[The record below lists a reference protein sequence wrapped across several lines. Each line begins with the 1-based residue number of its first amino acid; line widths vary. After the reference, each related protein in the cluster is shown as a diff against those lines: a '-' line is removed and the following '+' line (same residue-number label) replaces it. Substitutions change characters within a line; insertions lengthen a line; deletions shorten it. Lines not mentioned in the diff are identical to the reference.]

1 MIDFASLFKLTQSG
15 SCSLNDSLSHAYR
28 IIAKGASGGLG
39 SGGVGSSR
47 GALVVSVLELHKDE
61 EIYILVGQR
70 GEHACIKSMGY
81 RDKGCESKGGRNSFD
96 KSANSKIGQLKNL
109 VIEDGA
115 GGGGGGTFVYLL
127 NAANAAVPL
136 LIAGG
141 AGGLGIGRYL
151 DDDLQQHGRG
161 YEPERLDV
169 SGQRHGEMNRTGGPG
184 GGWRADDDTLLGT
197 YSGASLLEGN
207 GLLHSHSFFRS
218 LNNQMVSGGRGGE
231 PCYSARGIYGQG
243 GFGGGGGGCSTGG
256 KRFVSLF
263 KLKLHVKII
272 S

>member
-1 MIDFASLFKLTQSG
+1 M
-15 SCSLNDSLSHAYR
+15 
-28 IIAKGASGGLG
+28 
-39 SGGVGSSR
+39 
-47 GALVVSVLELHKDE
+47 LELHKDE
-61 EIYILVGQR
+61 EIYILVGQH

-81 RDKGCESKGGRNSFD
+81 RDKGCESRGRNSFD
-96 KSANSKIGQLKNL
+96 KTVNSKTKQVKNL

-161 YEPERLDV
+161 YEPERSDV

-184 GGWRADDDTLLGT
+184 GGWRSDADNVLGT
-197 YSGASLLEGN
+197 YSGASLLEGTHFSN
-207 GLLHSHSFFRS
+207 SLFCFHAKYLVKTQFTMISHS
-218 LNNQMVSGGRGGE
+218 
-231 PCYSARGIYGQG
+231 
-243 GFGGGGGGCSTGG
+243 ST
-256 KRFVSLF
+256 KCENI
-263 KLKLHVKII
+263 LKNRH
-272 S
+272 